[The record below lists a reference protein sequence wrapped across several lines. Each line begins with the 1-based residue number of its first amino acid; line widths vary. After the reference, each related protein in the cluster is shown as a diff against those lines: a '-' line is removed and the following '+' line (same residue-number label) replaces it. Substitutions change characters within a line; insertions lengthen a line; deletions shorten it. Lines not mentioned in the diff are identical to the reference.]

1 MRILRRRNF
10 PDPRYN
16 LSTFYINAKR
26 ANKYK
31 SFLSDFILVH
41 ISQIAL
47 IKSLN
52 YRYNAYNIRRH
63 ELDRPSRWR
72 TSHITYNPSNRASI
86 ISLQRNLQLSNGTE
100 TFPLLPTYTFFQ
112 RNKRARRPQNVS
124 IQGGMPQ
131 RCSFYFFPFL
141 TKSNDGRRG
150 RRPTRGCGHGR
161 ERSLERLELYTILSA
176 SGTVKVYLGVKVVL
190 PRRECRNASVVGLI
204 MDESRSRRIPNSVS
218 SRFVTPDDEKKRILR
233 VSSLRLEQQE
243 ESGIVLPVDVFHP
256 LLLFLANWFDYS
268 IQSRNKICGN
278 CFSFFLPFFF
288 SIRFINKCTCY
299 LVKKQKGRKNL
310 TSV

>member
-26 ANKYK
+26 SNKYK

-41 ISQIAL
+41 ISQIPL

-204 MDESRSRRIPNSVS
+204 MDESRSR
-218 SRFVTPDDEKKRILR
+218 
-233 VSSLRLEQQE
+233 
-243 ESGIVLPVDVFHP
+243 
-256 LLLFLANWFDYS
+256 
-268 IQSRNKICGN
+268 
-278 CFSFFLPFFF
+278 
-288 SIRFINKCTCY
+288 
-299 LVKKQKGRKNL
+299 
-310 TSV
+310 